1 MAELFRHDSTDYQ
14 IGEEIH
20 ETYIRDTSYYL
31 HKMTDKPIESCI
43 EFVKSN
49 AMSDGPLG
57 FKNPTVTC
65 IARDENNDKFI
76 KKTKLS
82 NYFKE
87 CHSKN
92 YILMPSLT
100 AYASP
105 EEEESVLSRYTQEK
119 INARDLEK
127 KEAKKA
133 ESEERW
139 ADATWWMNKQ
149 NTSKTLNNSISGATV
164 SNGNPLCNKS
174 AHSAMTS
181 TCRISAS
188 TSNTSVERFL
198 YGFRL
203 YHTADIALQN
213 IVNIL
218 SNANLDDYKSVM
230 DKFNLHY
237 VTHDECK
244 DVIRMSTK
252 VYSVPEEMLATTFA
266 FIDKLSPLEL
276 SIYVYNQDMHNL
288 LRYNDAFVR
297 RLLDGL
303 IKVDLTHP
311 VDNPDFYFSMLNDDL
326 TFMMNVI
333 LNKELDGLF
342 FSNPDIRK
350 REDYPN
356 LMGALKQR
364 IDILNEYSDFIR
376 VFWINENIPPELAYF
391 KDAIRYGVLGGDTD
405 STLFTVENWV
415 KLYTGSLKT
424 TPEALSTASA
434 IIYLMSQ
441 MTAHSLAIASG
452 RMNIPN
458 KYKFMIQM
466 KNEFLFPVFIVT
478 NASKH
483 YCAFR
488 AVKEGVVFKKYQ
500 EEIKGVGLRNSTA
513 PVIVMSKLK
522 EFMTDLMMKY
532 DKWEEF
538 NLRDYIY
545 RVAILE
551 EFIRRETLKG
561 NSEYLPTCQVRDK
574 AAYKLDSSP
583 YRYYELWQEIFAD
596 KYGNAPPIPYDAV
609 RVSLN
614 IPNKTVFAEWLTTI
628 NPEIAARIKYS
639 LEARKMDKL
648 TSFILP
654 DATIR
659 ESGLPEEL
667 LSIVDVRNIIS
678 VLTTP
683 FYLILESC
691 GFYYKNKKATRLAMD
706 LYPNLKNLDI
716 DFDKELSFKI

>member
-1 MAELFRHDSTDYQ
+1 MSELFRLNKEDYT
-14 IGEEIH
+14 IGDEIH
-20 ETYIRDTSYYL
+20 DRYITDSGYYL
-31 HKMTDKPIESCI
+31 HKMTNQPLEKCL
-43 EFVKSN
+43 EFVK
-49 AMSDGPLG
+49 ATVTSDTSLG
-57 FKNPTVTC
+57 FKNPIVKC
-65 IARDENNDKFI
+65 VARDENNDKYI
-76 KKTKLS
+76 KEIKLS
-82 NYFKE
+82 SYFKE
-87 CHSKN
+87 AHKKN

-105 EEEESVLSRYTQEK
+105 DEELSVLSSYTQEK
-119 INARDLEK
+119 TMARDLEK
-127 KEAKKA
+127 KEAKIAK
-133 ESEERW
+133 SEERW
-139 ADATWWMNKQ
+139 VDATWWMNKQ

-198 YGFRL
+198 YGYRL

-213 IVNIL
+213 MVNIL
-218 SNANLDDYKSVM
+218 SDADLDKYQAVM
-230 DKFNLHY
+230 EKFNLHY
-237 VTHDECK
+237 ITHDECK
-244 DVIRMSTK
+244 EIIIRSTK
-252 VYSVPEEMLATTFA
+252 VYSVPEVMLKGVFS

-276 SIYVYNQDMHNL
+276 SIYAYNQDMHTL
-288 LRYNDAFVR
+288 LRYNESFVR
-297 RLLDGL
+297 KLLDGL
-303 IKVDLTHP
+303 ITVNLNNP
-311 VDNPDFYFSMLNDDL
+311 IDNPDFYFSLLNDDL

-333 LNKELDGLF
+333 LNKELNGMF
-342 FSNPDIRK
+342 INNKDIQK
-350 REDYPN
+350 REDYSV
-356 LMGALKQR
+356 LMGAVKQR
-364 IDILNEYSDFIR
+364 IDILNEYKDFIS
-376 VFWINENIPPELAYF
+376 VFWINNNIPPELAYF
-391 KDAIRYGVLGGDTD
+391 KDAIRHGVLGGDTD
-405 STLFTVENWV
+405 STLFTVEEWV

-424 TPEALSTASA
+424 TPLAVSTASA

-441 MTAHSLAIASG
+441 MTAHALAICSG

-458 KYKFMIQM
+458 QHKFMIQM
-466 KNEFLFPVFIVT
+466 KNEYLFPVFIVT

-483 YCAFR
+483 YTAFR
-488 AVKEGVVFKKYQ
+488 AVQEGVVFKTYEK
-500 EEIKGVGLRNSTA
+500 EIKGVGLRNSTA
-513 PVIVMSKLK
+513 PVIIMAKLE
-522 EFMTDLMMKY
+522 EFMVDLMEKY

-545 RVAILE
+545 RLAILE

-596 KYGNAPPIPYDAV
+596 KYGSAPPVPYDAV
-609 RVSLN
+609 RISLD
-614 IPNKTVFAEWLTTI
+614 IPNKTAYAEWLTTI
-628 NPEIAARIKYS
+628 NPEIANRIKNS
-639 LEARKMDKL
+639 IESRKMDKL
-648 TSFILP
+648 SSFILP
-654 DATIR
+654 ESTIR
-659 ESGLPEEL
+659 EIGLPEEL
-667 LSIVDVRNIIS
+667 LSVVDVRNIIS

-716 DFDKELSFKI
+716 DFNKELTFKI

>member
-1 MAELFRHDSTDYQ
+1 MSELFRHDKEDYI

-20 ETYIRDTSYYL
+20 DRYIIDSSYYL
-31 HKMTDKPIESCI
+31 HKMTDQPLEKCL
-43 EFVKSN
+43 EFVKNTVTSN
-49 AMSDGPLG
+49 TSLG
-57 FKNPTVTC
+57 FKNPIVKC
-65 IARDENNDKFI
+65 VARDENNDKYI
-76 KKTKLS
+76 KEVRLS
-82 NYFKE
+82 SYFKE
-87 CHSKN
+87 AHKKN

-105 EEEESVLSRYTQEK
+105 DEELSVLSSYTQEK
-119 INARDLEK
+119 TLARDLEK
-127 KEAKKA
+127 KEAKVAK
-133 ESEERW
+133 SEERW
-139 ADATWWMNKQ
+139 VDATWWMNKQ

-198 YGFRL
+198 YGYRL

-213 IVNIL
+213 MVNIL
-218 SNANLDDYKSVM
+218 SDADLEKYQAVM
-230 DKFNLHY
+230 EKFNLHY
-237 VTHDECK
+237 ITHDECK
-244 DVIRMSTK
+244 EIITISTK
-252 VYSVPEEMLATTFA
+252 VYSVPGEMLKDVFA
-266 FIDKLSPLEL
+266 FIDKLTPLEL
-276 SIYVYNQDMHNL
+276 SIYAYNQDMHTL
-288 LRYNDAFVR
+288 LRYNEPFVR

-303 IKVDLTHP
+303 ITVNLNDP
-311 VDNPDFYFSMLNDDL
+311 VDNPDFYFSLLNDDL

-333 LNKELDGLF
+333 LNKELNGMFISDK
-342 FSNPDIRK
+342 DIRK
-350 REDYPN
+350 RDDYPL
-356 LMGALKQR
+356 LMGAVKQR
-364 IDILNEYSDFIR
+364 IDILTEYKDFIS
-376 VFWINENIPPELAYF
+376 VFWINNNIPPELAYF
-391 KDAIRYGVLGGDTD
+391 KDAIRFGVLGGDTD
-405 STLFTVENWV
+405 STLFTVERWV
-415 KLYTGSLKT
+415 ELYTGSLKT
-424 TPEALSTASA
+424 TPLAVSTASA

-441 MTAHSLAIASG
+441 MTAHALAICSG

-483 YCAFR
+483 YAAFR
-488 AVKEGVVFKKYQ
+488 AVQEGVVFKSY
-500 EEIKGVGLRNSTA
+500 EIEIKGVGLRNSTA
-513 PVIVMSKLK
+513 PVVITAKLE
-522 EFMTDLMMKY
+522 EFMVDLMEKY

-545 RVAILE
+545 RLAILE

-596 KYGNAPPIPYDAV
+596 KYGNAPPVPYDAV
-609 RVSLN
+609 RISLD
-614 IPNKTVFAEWLTTI
+614 IPNKTAFAEWLTTI
-628 NPEIAARIKYS
+628 NPEIANRIKYS
-639 LEARKMDKL
+639 TESRKMDKL
-648 TSFILP
+648 SSFILP
-654 DATIR
+654 ESTIR
-659 ESGLPEEL
+659 EIGLPEEL
-667 LSIVDVRNIIS
+667 LSVIDVRNIIS

-716 DFDKELSFKI
+716 DFDKELTFKI